1 MDAPR
6 EEREGRGA
14 DPIPMGYL
22 LFRAFLSIPFL
33 ESGSRKPKIPLS
45 DTGYGCILIRVLSSG
60 SKKGEE
66 IREPREQREGL

>member
-1 MDAPR
+1 ML
-6 EEREGRGA
+6 RGKKEKGGGLILSRWA
-14 DPIPMGYL
+14 IYSFEL
-22 LFRAFLSIPFL
+22 FLSIPFL